1 MKELGDYYALLGIA
15 PGASATEIQSAFR
28 SQIKE
33 AHPDRSS
40 GSGERARLLIE
51 AYKAIRHAPLGKT
64 VPGIGLR
71 TGRPAPAPGPVRE
84 KGGAVSV
91 DEPRLSRFFDKLS
104 DIIYAD
110 DNEWAVYG
118 AHDEIQEFL
127 HFKSRK
133 KQALEKEKQ
142 AREYF
147 DRAEE
152 LLKLTVARY
161 NRMSNKK
168 SRSWSR
174 SYIANLVELKVLYR
188 DVVNRYPSMAT
199 LASQRLG
206 QIEDLIWEIRKM

>member
-1 MKELGDYYALLGIA
+1 VEYYTLLGIA
-15 PGASATEIQSAFR
+15 PGATAPEIQQAFR

-33 AHPDRSS
+33 AHPDRSP
-40 GSGERARLLIE
+40 GSGDRARLLIE
-51 AYKAIRHAPLGKT
+51 AYRAIRHAPL
-64 VPGIGLR
+64 PR
-71 TGRPAPAPGPVRE
+71 TAPGSGPGSGQPRGPVVTRE
-84 KGGAVSV
+84 RPLREAEPNVSV
-91 DEPRLSRFFDKLS
+91 DEPRLNRFFDKLS

-161 NRMSNKK
+161 NRMNNKK

-188 DVVNRYPSMAT
+188 DVVNRYPSMAS